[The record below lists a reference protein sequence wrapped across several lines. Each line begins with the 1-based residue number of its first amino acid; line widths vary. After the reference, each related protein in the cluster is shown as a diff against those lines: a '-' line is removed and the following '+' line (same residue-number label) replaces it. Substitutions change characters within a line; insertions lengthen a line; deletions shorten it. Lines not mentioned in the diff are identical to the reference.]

1 MYIASL
7 AALCAALLF
16 FVWIGLR
23 ARGSGEDLDD
33 FLVARNSQG
42 ALAIGMSFLASGMG
56 GWILFAPPEVAAFV
70 GPLALAGYAIG
81 AALPF
86 LVFALF
92 GAEIRRRLP
101 AGRSLGE
108 FAQARFGAAM
118 RRWVSA
124 LSVLYMLCFLTA
136 ELTAIGA
143 ITGLLSGLPGG
154 VAVIGVAV
162 ATLIYTAWGGLR
174 ASIRTDVWQGWLV
187 LGLVVLVAV
196 AAWRWAPPVDVG
208 RALPKVPVADALG
221 VALTLVIAV
230 TAANLFHQGYWQRL
244 WAARDPRAL
253 AAGALL
259 GGGATVVVVALI
271 GGLGLL
277 TLAAGID
284 LGNPPMPLF
293 ALIAKAPPW
302 VALAALV
309 LAVALVASSVDTLQS
324 GIASLIVTE
333 RKGVTLTGARWI
345 TVALMVP
352 VVLIALQGF
361 SVLRLFLIAD
371 LLCTTTVAPLM
382 LGLWHRMGPKAA
394 LAGAAA
400 GLVGA
405 VLPGAV
411 TGGSVAAGVIAAS
424 FPGSIP
430 TLAPFAGA
438 LIASSV
444 VSVVLALWPEH
455 GSTGSAKAAAGG
467 PASR

>member
-16 FVWIGLR
+16 FVWIGVR
-23 ARGSGEDLDD
+23 ARIPGEDLDD

-70 GPLALAGYAIG
+70 GPLALAGYAVG

-108 FAQARFGAAM
+108 FAQARFGTAM

-187 LGLVVLVAV
+187 LGLVGLVAV
-196 AAWRWAPPVDVG
+196 AAWLWAPPVDIG
-208 RALPKVPVADALG
+208 RALPKVPAADALG

-259 GGGATVVVVALI
+259 GGGATVLVVALI

-284 LGNPPMPLF
+284 LGQPPMPLF

-333 RKGVTLTGARWI
+333 REGMSLSGARWI
-345 TVALMVP
+345 TVLLMVP

-371 LLCTTTVAPLM
+371 LLCATTVAPLL

-411 TGGSVAAGVIAAS
+411 TGGSLAAGVVAAS

-438 LIASSV
+438 LIASSL
-444 VSVVLALWPEH
+444 VSVTLALWPGR
-455 GSTGSAKAAAGG
+455 GSTGSAKAATGR
-467 PASR
+467 PTPR

>member
-1 MYIASL
+1 MFIASL
-7 AALCAALLF
+7 AALCAALLLF
-16 FVWIGLR
+16 IWIGLR
-23 ARGSGEDLDD
+23 ARAPGEDLDD

-42 ALAIGMSFLASGMG
+42 ALATGLSFLASGMG

-70 GPLALAGYAIG
+70 GPVALAGYAIG

-92 GAEIRRRLP
+92 GAAIRRRLP

-154 VAVIGVAV
+154 IAVVAVAV

-187 LGLVVLVAV
+187 LALVALVAV
-196 AAWRWAPPVDVG
+196 AAWRWAPPVDAG
-208 RALPKVPVADALG
+208 RALPQVPVADALG

-259 GGGATVVVVALI
+259 GGGATVVVVALV

-284 LGNPPMPLF
+284 PGNPPMPLF
-293 ALIAKAPPW
+293 ALIGKAPPW

-324 GIASLIVTE
+324 GIVSLIVTE
-333 RKGVTLTGARWI
+333 RKGLSLSAARWI

-352 VVLIALQGF
+352 VVAVALQGF

-371 LLCTTTVAPLM
+371 LLCATTVAPLL
-382 LGLWHRMGPKAA
+382 LGLWHRMGAKAA

-400 GLVGA
+400 GLAGA
-405 VLPGAV
+405 VLPGAIA
-411 TGGSVAAGVIAAS
+411 GGSLAAGVVAAS

-438 LIASSV
+438 LIASSL
-444 VSVVLALWPEH
+444 VSVALALWPVR
-455 GSTGSAKAAAGG
+455 GPAAAGAGG
-467 PASR
+467 PPTR